1 MPRWTVLLLLA
12 MWVESEP
19 ERGASGLGGE
29 SKWGRALRITTDVS
43 VKFLPLLVGAEWG
56 RTALLLQNAL
66 ELRWFTEHEAR
77 AMSRPS

>member
-19 ERGASGLGGE
+19 GRGTSGLGGE
-29 SKWGRALRITTDVS
+29 SKWRCALRITTDVA

-56 RTALLLQNAL
+56 RTALLLQNAV
-66 ELRWFTEHEAR
+66 ELPWLIEHEAR

>member
-1 MPRWTVLLLLA
+1 VPWWTVLLLLA

-19 ERGASGLGGE
+19 ERGTSGLGGE

-56 RTALLLQNAL
+56 RTALLLQKQSEVPLVVMCGA
-66 ELRWFTEHEAR
+66 
-77 AMSRPS
+77 

>member
-1 MPRWTVLLLLA
+1 MRLLLA

-19 ERGASGLGGE
+19 ERGTSGLGGE

-56 RTALLLQNAL
+56 RTALLLQKQSEVPLVVMCGA
-66 ELRWFTEHEAR
+66 
-77 AMSRPS
+77 

>member
-1 MPRWTVLLLLA
+1 MDGVVA
-12 MWVESEP
+12 
-19 ERGASGLGGE
+19 ASDVGGVRTGRKVGWLGGE

-56 RTALLLQNAL
+56 RTALLLQNAV
-66 ELRWFTEHEAR
+66 ELPWLIKHEAR

>member
-12 MWVESEP
+12 MWVDSEP
-19 ERGASGLGGE
+19 ERGTSGLGGE
-29 SKWGRALRITTDVS
+29 SKWRCALRITTDVA

-56 RTALLLQNAL
+56 RTALLLQNAV
-66 ELRWFTEHEAR
+66 ELPWLIEHEAR